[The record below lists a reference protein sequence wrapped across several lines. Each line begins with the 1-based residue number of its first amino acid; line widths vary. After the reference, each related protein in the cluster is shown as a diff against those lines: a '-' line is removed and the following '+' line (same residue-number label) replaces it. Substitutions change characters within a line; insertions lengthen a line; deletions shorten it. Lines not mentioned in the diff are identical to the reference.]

1 MATTN
6 AAPGTRFAPAPGV
19 YTLDESHSSV
29 SFSARHLMVS
39 KVRGRIPVS
48 GGSLVIAE
56 QPAQSSVEA
65 TIDVARVESG
75 DPKRDEHLRSGDF
88 FDTQHYPTAT
98 FRSTRVEDH
107 GEGEFTLH
115 GELTV
120 HGVTRPVTLEGEY
133 LGTQASPWNDTRIGF
148 SAETEVN
155 RKDWGLEWNLA
166 LEAGGVVVGDKVKL
180 TIDAEFV
187 KA

>member
-6 AAPGTRFAPAPGV
+6 AAPGTGVAPAPGV

-39 KVRGRIPVS
+39 KVRGRFPVS
-48 GGSLVIAE
+48 DGRLVIDE

-65 TIDVARVESG
+65 SIDVARVESG
-75 DPKRDEHLRSGDF
+75 DPKRDDHLRSGDF

-98 FRSTRVEDH
+98 FRSTRIEDH

-120 HGVTRPVTLEGEY
+120 RGVTHPVTLEGEY

-155 RKDWGLEWNLA
+155 RKDWGLEWNVA

-180 TIDAEFV
+180 TIDAEWV